1 MTINWQIKAAIALVA
16 VLGAGYAGHSVTHNH
31 WQAKWAER
39 DAADAKALI
48 AANESERA
56 KELSWQAKIEKVAED
71 AKAKQAKY
79 IAENN
84 DLVLAV
90 DRMRGTLNVSTSKLQ
105 SASATVTELRRTA
118 ATSSLVQSELSGWC
132 ISRIEVMA
140 GLIDRSKSA
149 GLACQKSYNA
159 IRFGSN

>member
-1 MTINWQIKAAIALVA
+1 MILSWQIKAVIALVA
-16 VLGAGYAGHSVTHNH
+16 VLSAGYAGHVVTHNH
-31 WQAKWAER
+31 WSSKWAER

-48 AANESERA
+48 AANESERE

-71 AKAKQAKY
+71 AKAKQAQY

-105 SASATVTELRRTA
+105 SASATVTELRRAA
-118 ATSSLVQSELSGWC
+118 ATSELVQSELSGWC
-132 ISRIEVMA
+132 VSRIEVMA
-140 GLIDRSKSA
+140 GIIDRSQSA
-149 GLACQKSYNA
+149 GLACQKSYSA
-159 IRFGSN
+159 IRFGDK

>member
-1 MTINWQIKAAIALVA
+1 MINWQIKAAIALVV
-16 VLGAGYAGHSVTHNH
+16 VLGAGYAGHLVTHNH

-71 AKAKQAKY
+71 AKAKQAQY

-118 ATSSLVQSELSGWC
+118 ATSELVQAELSGWC
-132 ISRIEVMA
+132 VSRIEVMA
-140 GLIDRSKSA
+140 GLIDRSQSA